1 MVLACSKQGMV
12 GLIALTD
19 IVVDFQ
25 RTPTIFVSRNVIF
38 FQTGIYPLHVFDRGS
53 EFILLVEPFCK
64 TLFRVTY
71 SWLICFKYVAVCQQ
85 MLELTACVPAPNF
98 ERTQLL

>member
-1 MVLACSKQGMV
+1 MV
-12 GLIALTD
+12 GLIAF

-25 RTPTIFVSRNVIF
+25 RTPTIFLRRKRNILSKKHSDL
-38 FQTGIYPLHVFDRGS
+38 LHVFDRGS
-53 EFILLVEPFCK
+53 EFILLMEPFYK

-85 MLELTACVPAPNF
+85 TLELIVCVPAPKF
-98 ERTQLL
+98 ERT